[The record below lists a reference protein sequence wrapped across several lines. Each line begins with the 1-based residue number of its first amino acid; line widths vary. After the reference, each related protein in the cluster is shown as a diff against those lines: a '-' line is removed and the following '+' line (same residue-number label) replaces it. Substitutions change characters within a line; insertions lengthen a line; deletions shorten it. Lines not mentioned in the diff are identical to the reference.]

1 MKGRSVMI
9 FTSFSECHR
18 FSDKSTKVQP
28 DYLEV
33 YSRQMATSPEKWL
46 KPETWNP
53 DSMISRFG
61 IVFLFSNIACVS
73 KGKTVTISHT
83 LERNRWGS

>member
-18 FSDKSTKVQP
+18 FGDKSTKVQP

-33 YSRQMATSPEKWL
+33 YSRQMATSQEKWL
-46 KPETWNP
+46 KP
-53 DSMISRFG
+53 G
-61 IVFLFSNIACVS
+61 IRIQ
-73 KGKTVTISHT
+73 
-83 LERNRWGS
+83 

>member
-18 FSDKSTKVQP
+18 FGDKSTKVQP

-46 KPETWNP
+46 KP
-53 DSMISRFG
+53 G
-61 IVFLFSNIACVS
+61 IRIQ
-73 KGKTVTISHT
+73 
-83 LERNRWGS
+83 